1 VKIIKSAWFCIPL
14 SFYWNWTVSH
24 LQNFCFQC
32 LLISLNIR
40 LPQEDSHVHILQK
53 SQCLLFNNYPA
64 VSKMHTDDS
73 TNLPKHSF
81 LLNEKS
87 RYGKQVWKAYSKVC
101 KTNIC
106 LLDFQSCGRPQN
118 IQASYVHIWRL
129 QFSKTHAEH
138 ISQQFMENSV
148 TKRQLLRRKG
158 NTNKQNW
165 RKIECEILQFY
176 VHACIHVYYICT
188 IIGRHMGHRFICMH
202 MWIQNCR
209 IYCSFSSRCILDLCL
224 HTHILVCAHK
234 HANTKN
240 IARSCN

>member
-87 RYGKQVWKAYSKVC
+87 RYGKLTQKFAKLIFVYLIFKAVEDH
-101 KTNIC
+101 KTFKHHMFTFEDSNSARLTLSTSVSNSWRI
-106 LLDFQSCGRPQN
+106 QSQRD
-118 IQASYVHIWRL
+118 
-129 QFSKTHAEH
+129 
-138 ISQQFMENSV
+138 
-148 TKRQLLRRKG
+148 
-158 NTNKQNW
+158 
-165 RKIECEILQFY
+165 
-176 VHACIHVYYICT
+176 
-188 IIGRHMGHRFICMH
+188 
-202 MWIQNCR
+202 NC
-209 IYCSFSSRCILDLCL
+209 
-224 HTHILVCAHK
+224 
-234 HANTKN
+234 
-240 IARSCN
+240 